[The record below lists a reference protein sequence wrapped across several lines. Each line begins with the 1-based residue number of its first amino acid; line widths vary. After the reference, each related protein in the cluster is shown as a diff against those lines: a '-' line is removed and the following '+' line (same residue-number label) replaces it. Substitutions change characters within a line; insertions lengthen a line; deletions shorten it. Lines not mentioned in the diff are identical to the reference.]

1 MKAKDLI
8 NLLKTID
15 ADADVLTPVD
25 NKNGL
30 ANDFMITP
38 VKVIY
43 NAAGTSLNSAPH
55 TMSSADDEVA
65 TVAYLLDGV
74 WSITFNVEKRKHSQH
89 D

>member
-15 ADADVLTPVD
+15 AEADVLTPVD

-55 TMSSADDEVA
+55 TLADADDEGA
-65 TVAYLLDGV
+65 EEAFLLDGV
-74 WSITFNVEKRKHSQH
+74 WTVTFNSGERKRRHN